1 MTSFALSLII
11 VAAFCHAGWNL
22 LAKKACGGTAFI
34 WIFASLSAILYFPL
48 ALWILLIEQPF
59 IGSYQLWL
67 IMGSAVL
74 HSIYFILLD
83 KGYRF
88 GDLSVIYPLARGT
101 GPLLSILTAIFLLG
115 EHPTPIALAGALF
128 IGIGIVV
135 ITGNPFSS
143 KENTACAEPLAKAKA
158 DVALI
163 QAESY
168 TFLQDKKSGAR
179 KSILYALLCGSA
191 IASYTV
197 VDKVAVSTYLIP
209 PLLMDWST
217 NLGRVILL
225 TPYSLKNWDKVKEQ
239 WLTHKKEA
247 LGVAIFSPL
256 AYILVLTAMVFSPV
270 SYIAPAREI
279 SILIGAIAGAKL
291 LSESNLTVRLAGAG
305 TMLIGLIALSV
316 G

>member
-1 MTSFALSLII
+1 MTSFALLLII
-11 VAAFCHAGWNL
+11 IAAFCHAAWNL

-48 ALWILLIEQPF
+48 ALWIMLIEKPV
-59 IGSYQLWL
+59 IGSYHLWL

-115 EHPTPIALAGALF
+115 EHPTPIALAGALL
-128 IGIGIVV
+128 IGIGIVI

-143 KENTACAEPLAKAKA
+143 K
-158 DVALI
+158 
-163 QAESY
+163 
-168 TFLQDKKSGAR
+168 KSEAR
-179 KSILYALLCGSA
+179 KSMLYALLCGSA

-197 VDKVAVSTYLIP
+197 VDKVAVSAYLIP

-239 WLTHKKEA
+239 WITHKKEA
-247 LGVAIFSPL
+247 LGVAILSPL

-291 LSESNLTVRLAGAG
+291 LSESNLKVRLAGAG